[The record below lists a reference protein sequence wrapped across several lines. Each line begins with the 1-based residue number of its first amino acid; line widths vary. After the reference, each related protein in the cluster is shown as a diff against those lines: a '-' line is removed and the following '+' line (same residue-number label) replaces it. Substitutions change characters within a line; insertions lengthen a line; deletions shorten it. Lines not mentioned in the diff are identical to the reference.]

1 MADNDQSPEELK
13 ILEELLSSAA
23 PHLLHIPSDLADD
36 LLRKGAVLALRENAG
51 PTAVGTLAKLA
62 ATSPSVDTR
71 NSALSA
77 LSLLAASGVVSA
89 VDEMYNLGLEDHQAA
104 ARQMVSTAK
113 WKPSN
118 PGIKT
123 LFDWLTAVDN
133 QQDPAVNLEMLTEGF
148 FGAAGPS
155 LQARILSRAAAT
167 RLRNWAQMVA
177 LLIRA
182 PQDLQGLV
190 DLYPD
195 LSQSEQSICLDR
207 LDKLAAHE
215 TAAQVVLCRLFLEH
229 DDRTARDIATA
240 KGYRPTQPFEQALF
254 YFLIGDQQRYQQVDF
269 DHNLLVTAYEA
280 GSRALRRRLLSFSRQ
295 TGQIEWLSAIHQTT
309 EVRWLADLSDQD
321 WDLAVHSLL
330 EQSRFA
336 DLWRLAQVAPPVWS
350 AGILVRLKRAQWKPD
365 NERDRDGFHQLVNLA
380 ETCLQETLGL
390 KPFLKLM
397 SLSDEV
403 LSLAIH
409 PTGSLIAAGSSAQPI
424 LLWQLPGGDLRL
436 PSLIGPAS
444 STRAIQFSLD
454 GELVIAAS
462 GDQRVRLFRHQNNQ
476 IIKTLEGHHG
486 LIRAIALHPN
496 GRMLITTSFDGAIRL
511 WRFPLGTLIKTV
523 FSPVREIFS
532 AVTLSKGDLLATGGA
547 GDQVTLWNLPDCN
560 RLRSIPVDENGILH
574 LAATASSDLLAV
586 ADRSRVIT
594 IWNAI
599 NGNLVHQLP
608 PQDDAIAG
616 LHFHP
621 NEQIL
626 VSISSGGSIKLWNMN
641 SGSPLFS
648 FSTPHAR
655 FITTCLSPDG
665 QLLACADGSGAIYLW
680 NLSSLIW
687 LHTAYQPGAALPI
700 EDILKRLADPTITP
714 AEKNWLHFTDALWK
728 WIRRFEIEISEPLMI
743 ELGEFDI
750 EL

>member
-1 MADNDQSPEELK
+1 MDITTLVERIRSYQGEIEGVTISGGEPFQQARPLLDLLQKIRAQTQLSLLLFSGYRRSEIDQIRFAGEALNYIDILIAGRYEQENRIARGLIGSSNKQVIFLTQRYSMKDLEQTPTSEVLINSDGEVQLTGIDPIQWQTTNQSPEELK

-321 WDLAVHSLL
+321 WDLAIHSLL

-547 GDQVTLWNLPDCN
+547 GDQVNSLEFTGLQPLKIHTGGREWYSPPGRD
-560 RLRSIPVDENGILH
+560 RLIRSAGRCRSQPRHHH
-574 LAATASSDLLAV
+574 LECDQ
-586 ADRSRVIT
+586 R
-594 IWNAI
+594 
-599 NGNLVHQLP
+599 
-608 PQDDAIAG
+608 
-616 LHFHP
+616 
-621 NEQIL
+621 
-626 VSISSGGSIKLWNMN
+626 K
-641 SGSPLFS
+641 SGSPAP
-648 FSTPHAR
+648 TP
-655 FITTCLSPDG
+655 G
-665 QLLACADGSGAIYLW
+665 
-680 NLSSLIW
+680 
-687 LHTAYQPGAALPI
+687 
-700 EDILKRLADPTITP
+700 
-714 AEKNWLHFTDALWK
+714 
-728 WIRRFEIEISEPLMI
+728 
-743 ELGEFDI
+743 
-750 EL
+750 